1 MARPGGGGQGRW
13 LGAALLLGLLA
24 APAAAA
30 AGAAAGTVTLSEE
43 HGYTAG
49 WAVKGTRVE
58 VTLTKA
64 WTADSGLW
72 LGFGLA
78 ENTSGKW
85 SMIRSLFR
93 TNQRSNADTTSITIT
108 TYMK

>member
-1 MARPGGGGQGRW
+1 MARSGGGGQGRR

-30 AGAAAGTVTLSEE
+30 AGAAAAGTVTLSEE

-78 ENTSGKW
+78 EVSTCGRCAGTGRGLTKKKKT
-85 SMIRSLFR
+85 RPA
-93 TNQRSNADTTSITIT
+93 T
-108 TYMK
+108 

>member
-1 MARPGGGGQGRW
+1 MARPGGGGRPLHR
-13 LGAALLLGLLA
+13 LGAALLGLLA
-24 APAAAA
+24 VPPPA

-64 WTADSGLW
+64 WTPDSGL
-72 LGFGLA
+72 
-78 ENTSGKW
+78 
-85 SMIRSLFR
+85 
-93 TNQRSNADTTSITIT
+93 
-108 TYMK
+108 